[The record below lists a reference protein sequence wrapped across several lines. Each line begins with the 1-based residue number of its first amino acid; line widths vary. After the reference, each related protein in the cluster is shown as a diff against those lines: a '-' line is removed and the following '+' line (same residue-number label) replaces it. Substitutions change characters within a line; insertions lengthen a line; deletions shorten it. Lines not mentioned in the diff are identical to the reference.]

1 MPRND
6 ELGASSTLTVV
17 IARLDRA
24 TQYSRAPM
32 IKRNVAA
39 YWILRWSLSSGGA
52 ERRPVGAPRNDG
64 FGPITSAAAQT
75 ARWFTPTGSIRR
87 IHRRQAQE
95 IFAEK
100 ACAKDKIVEPIQQ
113 IHPTGKSPKTL
124 SSPFRKNIPL
134 NPSGKSVL

>member
-1 MPRND
+1 MD
-6 ELGASSTLTVV
+6 SGL
-17 IARLDRA
+17 AR
-24 TQYSRAPM
+24 
-32 IKRNVAA
+32 
-39 YWILRWSLSSGGA
+39 SLSSGGA

-95 IFAEK
+95 IFVEQ
-100 ACAKDKIVEPIQQ
+100 ACANDKIVEPIQQ
-113 IHPTGKSPKTL
+113 IHPTGKSLKTL
-124 SSPFRKNIPL
+124 SSPSRKNIPL

>member
-1 MPRND
+1 VQLHIGESRD
-6 ELGASSTLTVV
+6 SGL
-17 IARLDRA
+17 AR
-24 TQYSRAPM
+24 
-32 IKRNVAA
+32 
-39 YWILRWSLSSGGA
+39 SLSSGGA

-75 ARWFTPTGSIRR
+75 ARWFTPTGSSRR

-100 ACAKDKIVEPIQQ
+100 ACAKDRIVEPIQQ

-134 NPSGKSVL
+134 NPSGKSSL

>member
-1 MPRND
+1 MTGSGR
-6 ELGASSTLTVV
+6 
-17 IARLDRA
+17 
-24 TQYSRAPM
+24 SRAPQH
-32 IKRNVAA
+32 KQR
-39 YWILRWSLSSGGA
+39 GGLP
-52 ERRPVGAPRNDG
+52 RR
-64 FGPITSAAAQT
+64 
-75 ARWFTPTGSIRR
+75 GSIRR

>member
-1 MPRND
+1 MCNLHIGESRD
-6 ELGASSTLTVV
+6 SGL
-17 IARLDRA
+17 AR
-24 TQYSRAPM
+24 
-32 IKRNVAA
+32 
-39 YWILRWSLSSGGA
+39 SLSSG
-52 ERRPVGAPRNDG
+52 
-64 FGPITSAAAQT
+64 AAAQT
-75 ARWFTPTGSIRR
+75 ARWFTPTGSSRR

-134 NPSGKSVL
+134 NPSGKSSL